1 MIDYP
6 KLRSFIIWKLLD
18 GTCWISKVKKSWRLV
33 RYAVICSSNVGP
45 SIVWHIFENVWVLAH
60 VEDIGVDISNL
71 SSEVVN
77 SLRLLR

>member
-1 MIDYP
+1 MWVLAHVEDMGVEISNLSSEVP
-6 KLRSFIIWKLLD
+6 NSLRLL
-18 GTCWISKVKKSWRLV
+18 
-33 RYAVICSSNVGP
+33 RYAVICSSNVGL

-60 VEDIGVDISNL
+60 VEDMGVEISNL